1 MTRLAI
7 LGGGIMGAC
16 AALAAQREGHDV
28 TLIEPATPGGEQAA
42 SYGNGCWLSPAS
54 VVPPAVPGLWRKLP
68 RFLRDPLGPLSIR
81 WQRLPAA
88 APWLLRYL
96 AAGWTEGRVLRTAQ
110 ALRALLHDSPA
121 LHAALAAE
129 AGHAHLIEQRGLL
142 TVFPDRA
149 AFEAEALAWRIRA
162 STGVRWLELDADE
175 LRQCAPELD
184 RRYTFGLLVEEGG
197 HCRDP
202 GAHVAGLVALAERQ
216 SLHRIPAR
224 ATGFRLDGTRLRA
237 IRTDTGEVKADR
249 AIICA
254 GIHSAVLAREAGDR
268 IPLES
273 ERGYH
278 ATIAAPEVRPRL
290 PMMPSD
296 GKMGVTLTEHG
307 LRAAGQVEI
316 AGFDAAPDWRRAE
329 ILRNHLL
336 RMFPGLPRDLP
347 AERVKLWMGH
357 RPSTPDGLPVLGPS
371 RASPDILH
379 GFGHGH
385 VGLAAAPRS
394 ALLLMDMLA
403 GRPPAIPPEP
413 YAPAR
418 FR

>member
-1 MTRLAI
+1 VTRLGI
-7 LGGGIMGAC
+7 LGAGIMGAC
-16 AALAAQREGHDV
+16 AALAAQREGHEV

-42 SYGNGCWLSPAS
+42 SHGNGCWLSPAS
-54 VVPPAVPGLWRKLP
+54 VVPPAIPGLWRKLP

-88 APWLLRYL
+88 APWLGRYL
-96 AAGWTEGRVLRTAQ
+96 AAGSTEKRVLRTAH
-110 ALRALLHDSPA
+110 ALRNLLRDAPA

-149 AFEAEALAWRIRA
+149 AFEAEAFAWRVRA
-162 STGVRWLELDADE
+162 ATGVRWLELDADE
-175 LRQCAPELD
+175 LRQRAPELD

-202 GAHVAGLVALAERQ
+202 GAHVAGLVALTERQ
-216 SLHRIPAR
+216 GLRRVSAR
-224 ATGFRLDGTRLRA
+224 ATGFRLEGTRLRA
-237 IRTDTGEVKADR
+237 IRTDAGEVVADR

-254 GIHSAVLAREAGDR
+254 GIHSAALARAAGDR

-278 ATIAAPEVRPRL
+278 ASIADPEVRPRL

-296 GKMGVTLTEHG
+296 GKMGVTLTEGG

-316 AGFDAAPDWRRAE
+316 AGLDAAPDWRRAA
-329 ILRNHLL
+329 ILRDHLL
-336 RMFPGLPRDLP
+336 RMFPALPRDLP
-347 AERVKLWMGH
+347 AERVKVWMGH

-394 ALLLMDMLA
+394 ALLLMDLFA
-403 GRPPAIPPEP
+403 GRAPSIPTEP